1 MRRLNIGDEASL
13 TLIRDGK
20 QKEVKVTLEPT
31 RITSE
36 EARHDR
42 NRDFELTVRETT
54 FFDRDERRWD
64 EQTAGVLVTQVESAG
79 WADLGGLQAG
89 DLIQKINEYDVRDLD
104 GYRKAMEAVTKAQPK
119 RVVMVVL
126 RGVRTR
132 FLYLE
137 PDWKP
142 VSGSDDR
149 EVGRK
154 PIDAATQAAPTTKGA
169 EK

>member
-1 MRRLNIGDEASL
+1 M
-13 TLIRDGK
+13 
-20 QKEVKVTLEPT
+20 
-31 RITSE
+31 
-36 EARHDR
+36 
-42 NRDFELTVRETT
+42 
-54 FFDRDERRWD
+54 
-64 EQTAGVLVTQVESAG
+64 LVTQVESAG
-79 WADLGGLQAG
+79 WADLGGVQEG
-89 DLIQKINEYDVRDLD
+89 DLLQKIDGQEILDLD
-104 GYRKAMEAVTKAQPK
+104 GYRKAMEAIAKAQPK

-154 PIDAATQAAPTTKGA
+154 PIDAATQTAPTTKGA
-169 EK
+169 Q